1 MAIANCGFPEAN
13 QNRFALA
20 ICEQFALETG
30 IQWVGGLALG
40 MGGNISG
47 KSFDKLG
54 SMVTNVKK
62 SLDLVSESIIKDE
75 EIPEKAIEYMA
86 KPLMSSKRLYTF
98 MGNMSWRIQA
108 LKNKVYSKLNN
119 KPFAD

>member
-54 SMVTNVKK
+54 SMVANVKK
-62 SLDLVSESIIKDE
+62 SLDLV
-75 EIPEKAIEYMA
+75 
-86 KPLMSSKRLYTF
+86 
-98 MGNMSWRIQA
+98 
-108 LKNKVYSKLNN
+108 LNLH
-119 KPFAD
+119 